1 MHTLHTHLY
10 AAQNEIECFFNYAW
24 HKNFLKFKMSYAIAI
39 YLEHSLIEITVWTM
53 FYKQNYANGGDN
65 SQLK

>member
-1 MHTLHTHLY
+1 
-10 AAQNEIECFFNYAW
+10 
-24 HKNFLKFKMSYAIAI
+24 MSYAIAI

-65 SQLK
+65 SQIK